1 MGVHGLWQLLQAAGR
16 PVSLESL
23 DGKILAVD
31 VSLWL
36 HQTTKGM
43 RDKDGNPL
51 PNAHLHGLFT
61 RICKLLFYRIKP
73 VFVFDGGVPVLKKQT
88 LAARRER
95 KEFAEKESGKASRKL
110 LENLMKSHAVKA
122 ALGQDTSGVQPGP
135 SSFNSN
141 RKPDVFELAPLPDID
156 RGSTDA
162 MNYDD
167 EFEEE
172 LLEYQA
178 LMEEKFQS
186 LNNIDTE
193 SDDFK
198 KLPPEIRHE
207 ILTEMKEVRKKHF
220 VICEDLPE
228 DTDDFSSF
236 QISKLMKRS
245 KLSGQIEDVR
255 KQMNARNSGDITAS
269 LGWDINS
276 ENVITSRVVSE
287 DSSHYI
293 LIKGLGKKRQL
304 EEASEC
310 EKIVAEME
318 KMEPKVKSV
327 KKCYEDN
334 SNGEISSDLDELGL
348 NSEEERLREIYK
360 RNLEK
365 TMMNDNDLDDD
376 VVISS
381 MPFKKGQRSQD
392 IEKVGISSRKTG
404 IEQKADTRQTNE
416 TTENDEDSSDDE
428 GFIEVTIDP
437 NKADEDDMFPAAM
450 FDSADVKKDFIAE
463 LIKIKNKKMQTE
475 SSETLKQND
484 ESKVD
489 TYSSHDKNNTKLSEK
504 ANNCDVHEKTSQ
516 IQAKIPLE
524 SSDIKKPKDPVNE
537 LDTNTIIQEN
547 NVSSREFTK
556 DPVLTSDGNGSS
568 KIEVE
573 EETNELSDEKETDF
587 NKQIEVIDDE
597 CENIS
602 NKETDFNK
610 KEVELL
616 ADAEKGIIGDKLKS
630 FQDVEDIDIESEEFK
645 SLPPEIQV
653 ELFTAKNN
661 QPRVTADEQLATLV
675 DEADGEQL
683 STLVNEADAENL
695 HGDHGDDEGQV
706 GIDKERRN
714 FGEEFRGLNRGGLEE
729 MQTDLEF
736 ESQILRQ
743 EIGKHDRLATSITDQ
758 MNLEAQELLQLFGIP
773 YVVSTMEAEAQCAF
787 LDVNQLTHGSI
798 TDDSDVWLFGGQRV
812 YKNFF
817 NQNRHV
823 ELYTKAMIDSH
834 FGLSREAL
842 INIALLC
849 GSDYTEGIQ
858 GIGPVTALEIL
869 AEFPGEGLEGLK
881 KLGDWWRNAQ
891 KEKNKPPE
899 SKLKYKLKNLQFNPG
914 FPSEVVVEAYLKPT
928 VDESLDKFSWG
939 TPDLDLLRDFGKIK
953 LGWSKE
959 KVDELIKPLL
969 KQLAQTHAQTKISG
983 FFQPENFIN
992 PEKIK
997 SQRIKRVL
1005 NKLKGVPDPPSPP
1018 KVNPSTSIERIQR
1031 PKASAAPARS
1041 KGKRKPGQRVKG
1053 KSQAKV
1059 RQVKDE
1065 VDLSESSSS
1074 EEEGCDNVVNKNSVA
1089 EKKVPVVKKVKS
1101 TSNKA
1106 IIRNIVNMAKPLPQV
1121 AVKQKQDKYNNSDQ
1135 YISDIASNGFRKKR
1149 RGFTSNEVQEKL
1161 KAAENKT
1168 EVKVVKQTSSDLKLE
1183 DVDWD
1188 NESF

>member
-1 MGVHGLWQLLQAAGR
+1 MGVHGLWQLLQASGR

-73 VFVFDGGVPVLKKQT
+73 VFVFDGGVPILKKQT

-135 SSFNSN
+135 SSLNSN

-198 KLPPEIRHE
+198 NLPPEIRHE

-245 KLSGQIEDVR
+245 KLSSQIEDVR

-269 LGWDINS
+269 LGWDIHS
-276 ENVITSRVVSE
+276 DNVITSRVVSE

-304 EEASEC
+304 EEANEC

-327 KKCYEDN
+327 KKCYEDS

-360 RNLEK
+360 RNLER
-365 TMMNDNDLDDD
+365 TMMNDSHLDDD

-381 MPFKKGQRSQD
+381 KAFKKGQSSQH
-392 IEKVGISSRKTG
+392 IERVGVSSSKTG
-404 IEQKADTRQTNE
+404 MEQKTDTLQTNA
-416 TTENDEDSSDDE
+416 TTENNEDSSDDE

-437 NKADEDDMFPAAM
+437 NKADQDDMFPAAM

-463 LIKIKNKKMQTE
+463 LIKLKNKKMQTK
-475 SSETLKQND
+475 SSETLIQSD
-484 ESKVD
+484 ESKVE
-489 TYSSHDKNNTKLSEK
+489 TYSSCDKNNTRLLEK
-504 ANNCDVHEKTSQ
+504 PNNHDMQEKTNQ
-516 IQAKIPLE
+516 VQAEIPLE
-524 SSDIKKPKDPVNE
+524 SSDFKKPKDPINE
-537 LDTNTIIQEN
+537 LHTNTNIKEN
-547 NVSSREFTK
+547 NFSSREVTK
-556 DPVLTSDGNGSS
+556 DLVLTSDGDGSS
-568 KIEVE
+568 KIELE
-573 EETNELSDEKETDF
+573 QEITNQLSDRKETDF
-587 NKQIEVIDDE
+587 NKQIEVIDVE

-602 NKETDFNK
+602 NKEIEFNK
-610 KEVELL
+610 KEFELL
-616 ADAEKGIIGDKLKS
+616 TDDEKGIINNKLKG
-630 FQDVEDIDIESEEFK
+630 FQDVKDIDIESEEFK

-661 QPRVTADEQLATLV
+661 QPNVTTD
-675 DEADGEQL
+675 EQL
-683 STLVNEADAENL
+683 STLVDEANAEDL
-695 HGDHGDDEGQV
+695 HSDHGDDGGQV
-706 GIDKERRN
+706 VIDEERRN
-714 FGEEFRGLNRGGLEE
+714 FGEEFHGLNRGGLED
-729 MQTDLEF
+729 MQTELEF
-736 ESQILRQ
+736 ESQVLRQ
-743 EIGKHDRLATSITDQ
+743 EIGKQDRLATSITDQ

-869 AEFPGEGLEGLK
+869 AEFSGERLEGLK

-899 SKLKYKLKNLQFNPG
+899 SKLKYKLQKLHFNPG

-939 TPDLDLLRDFGKIK
+939 TPDLDLLRDFGKSK

-969 KQLAQTHAQTKISG
+969 KQLAQTHVS
-983 FFQPENFIN
+983 FFYTDICYFQ
-992 PEKIK
+992 
-997 SQRIKRVL
+997 
-1005 NKLKGVPDPPSPP
+1005 
-1018 KVNPSTSIERIQR
+1018 
-1031 PKASAAPARS
+1031 
-1041 KGKRKPGQRVKG
+1041 
-1053 KSQAKV
+1053 
-1059 RQVKDE
+1059 
-1065 VDLSESSSS
+1065 
-1074 EEEGCDNVVNKNSVA
+1074 
-1089 EKKVPVVKKVKS
+1089 
-1101 TSNKA
+1101 
-1106 IIRNIVNMAKPLPQV
+1106 III
-1121 AVKQKQDKYNNSDQ
+1121 
-1135 YISDIASNGFRKKR
+1135 
-1149 RGFTSNEVQEKL
+1149 
-1161 KAAENKT
+1161 
-1168 EVKVVKQTSSDLKLE
+1168 
-1183 DVDWD
+1183 
-1188 NESF
+1188 